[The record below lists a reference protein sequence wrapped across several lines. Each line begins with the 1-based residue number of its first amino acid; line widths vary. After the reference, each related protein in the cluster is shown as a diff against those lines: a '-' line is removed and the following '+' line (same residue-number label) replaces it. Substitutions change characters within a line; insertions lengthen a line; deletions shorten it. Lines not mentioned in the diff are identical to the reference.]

1 MVLIKIDDILN
12 SHYTNDDG
20 EKLYEIIISH
30 FSKNQSVELS
40 FENID
45 SVNTSFVNSA
55 FIKLLDLYSFE
66 MIRTNLTFVNTNR
79 QINNLIRN
87 RFKFEVAKKMT
98 NSMHTQMK
106 VFA

>member
-1 MVLIKIDDILN
+1 
-12 SHYTNDDG
+12 
-20 EKLYEIIISH
+20 ISH